1 MASDQW
7 WTGISSVRSWWRDL
21 ERDWQSVVVGAVIV
35 ALSAIPET
43 GIPL

>member
-1 MASDQW
+1 MASEQW
-7 WTGISSVRSWWRDL
+7 LIAPVRSWWRDL

-35 ALSAIPET
+35 TLSAIPEM